1 MNARMLSIVQL
12 VIVGQQQQQE
22 DQSDHPFTS
31 PCFSI
36 HILVLSFHMW
46 LLRHLP
52 ACAWTIPEEEEEEE
66 GKRLEPQ
73 AQESHQTGSAD
84 APTAASS

>member
-1 MNARMLSIVQL
+1 
-12 VIVGQQQQQE
+12 
-22 DQSDHPFTS
+22 
-31 PCFSI
+31 
-36 HILVLSFHMW
+36 MW

-66 GKRLEPQ
+66 EGKRLEPQ
-73 AQESHQTGSAD
+73 AQESEQTGSAC